1 MQEMI
6 KFPAKATETS
16 EIALNS
22 VRLYT
27 KSALNPVQFHKI
39 YVSLQ
44 HIHQLKNK

>member
-6 KFPAKATETS
+6 KFPTKATGTS

-22 VRLYT
+22 VQFRI